1 LQSRAI
7 ERATALLVQIVGGVP
22 GPVTEVCEPSS
33 LPARRPIGLRRA
45 RIQRLL
51 GIALPDDEIQ
61 DILARLGASL
71 SSQDEGWEV
80 VPPSWRFDLTLEAD
94 LIEEIGRVHGY
105 DRLPNTRP
113 KAPMVGMP
121 VPEGRTDIAAWREVL
136 VQRGYQEV
144 VTYSFIEPELQRQVD
159 PDNAP
164 VALANPISSEMSVM
178 RTSLWPGLLRAAQ
191 HNLNRQQLRPRLFEY
206 GLNYLQQA
214 TELKQEYCIGGL
226 VCGERFPE
234 QWGADTGAADFFD
247 LKADVEALLAATGAE
262 SEFAFEAARHPCLHP
277 GQSARVL
284 RQGEPIG
291 WVGKLHPELSGQ
303 LELPEATL
311 LFELATQPLALGRVA
326 RFQEISRF
334 PAIRRDLAFTVA
346 QETPSMALSA
356 EIRGAAGGLL
366 QDLVLFDV
374 YQGKGIES
382 GRKSLAF
389 GLILQ
394 DSSRTLTEQ
403 DVDGVLVQVQT
414 ALNDK
419 FGATLRE

>member
-1 LQSRAI
+1 
-7 ERATALLVQIVGGVP
+7 
-22 GPVTEVCEPSS
+22 
-33 LPARRPIGLRRA
+33 
-45 RIQRLL
+45 
-51 GIALPDDEIQ
+51 
-61 DILARLGASL
+61 
-71 SSQDEGWEV
+71 
-80 VPPSWRFDLTLEAD
+80 
-94 LIEEIGRVHGY
+94 
-105 DRLPNTRP
+105 
-113 KAPMVGMP
+113 
-121 VPEGRTDIAAWREVL
+121 
-136 VQRGYQEV
+136 
-144 VTYSFIEPELQRQVD
+144 
-159 PDNAP
+159 
-164 VALANPISSEMSVM
+164 M

-191 HNLNRQQLRPRLFEY
+191 HNLNRQQPRPRLFEY
-206 GLNYLQQA
+206 GLNYIGQR
-214 TELKQEYCIGGL
+214 TELIQETYIGGL
-226 VCGERFPE
+226 VCGGRFPE
-234 QWGADTGAADFFD
+234 QWGAGTAAADFFD
-247 LKADVEALLAATGAE
+247 LKADVEALLAATGADG
-262 SEFAFEAARHPCLHP
+262 EFAFEAARHPCLHP

-291 WVGKLHPELSGQ
+291 WIGKLHPELSGQ

-311 LFELATQPLALGRVA
+311 LFELATKLLARGRLA

-346 QETPSMALSA
+346 QDTPSMALSA
-356 EIRGAAGGLL
+356 EIRVAAGALL